1 MSLSCLVYV
10 GLANTEMS
18 DQDLK
23 ALLKIAREE
32 NKQLGITGLLLY
44 RDGFF
49 FQALEGEEDKI
60 DELFAKIRRDP
71 RLHGVTPIYKK
82 PIKERSFP
90 DWSMGFS
97 HMPDSA
103 LEHAEG
109 FSTFLEN
116 PSAEYFTK
124 NPSYAQALL
133 ENFRADIVFS

>member
-10 GLANTEMS
+10 CLANTEMS

-23 ALLKIAREE
+23 NLLKIAREE
-32 NKQLGITGLLLY
+32 NKHLGVTGMLLY
-44 RDGFF
+44 RDGFL

-60 DELFAKIRRDP
+60 DKLFTKIRVDP
-71 RLHGVTPIYKK
+71 RLRSVTEIYKK

-103 LEHAEG
+103 LEQEEG
-109 FSTFLEN
+109 FSTFLEH
-116 PSAEYFTK
+116 PSPEYFTK

-133 ENFRADIVFS
+133 ENFKADIVLS

>member
-10 GLANTEMS
+10 CLANTEMS

-23 ALLKIAREE
+23 NLLRIARQE
-32 NKQLGITGLLLY
+32 NKRFGVTGMLLY
-44 RDGFF
+44 RDRFL

-60 DELFAKIRRDP
+60 DELFAKIRVDP
-71 RLHGVTPIYKK
+71 RLRSVTEIYKK

-103 LEHAEG
+103 LEKEEG
-109 FSTFLEN
+109 YSTFLEN
-116 PSAEYFTK
+116 PSPEYFAK
-124 NPSYAQALL
+124 NPSYAQTLWKTSK
-133 ENFRADIVFS
+133 RI